1 MYFLFSIW
9 KNQPNTMQFQFRDQ
23 NFYSDILQLCRTCAK
38 IYSLAFLCHYCFL
51 LSSSSIHG
59 NSKSTPQCSL
69 TQNCTFIYTL
79 LPPTSILTT
88 NVTATFRFLQRT
100 LCLRQVAEEQIYLG
114 QQFQRVIVHNG
125 IVEAASSRHGARSRG
140 WKHLS

>member
-38 IYSLAFLCHYCFL
+38 IYSLACLCNYCFL

-59 NSKSTPQCSL
+59 NSKIHSTVFSHSKL
-69 TQNCTFIYTL
+69 YLYIH
-79 LPPTSILTT
+79 PPATYLNLNNRCYSYLSVSAT
-88 NVTATFRFLQRT
+88 NTVSK
-100 LCLRQVAEEQIYLG
+100 
-114 QQFQRVIVHNG
+114 
-125 IVEAASSRHGARSRG
+125 ASSRRTN
-140 WKHLS
+140 LSGLAVPEGYSP

>member
-38 IYSLAFLCHYCFL
+38 IYSLACLCNYCFL

-59 NSKSTPQCSL
+59 NSKIHSSVFSH
-69 TQNCTFIYTL
+69 FIYTL

-88 NVTATFRFLQRT
+88 DVTATFRFLQRT
-100 LCLRQVAEEQIYLG
+100 LCLRQVAEERIYLG

-125 IVEAASSRHGARSRG
+125 IVEAASSRHGARSRS